1 MASVCIQ
8 RISGLFDKMS
18 SKQRGE
24 SYEELQLVS
33 RRRLASQLWRGKYP
47 VTADQ
52 SLYNTTTPGA
62 GNVWICNDNDNVC
75 LEDVCSV

>member
-52 SLYNTTTPGA
+52 SLYTTTPGA

>member
-52 SLYNTTTPGA
+52 SLYNTTT
-62 GNVWICNDNDNVC
+62 
-75 LEDVCSV
+75 LELEMSGYVMIMIMFV